1 MPVLIGLLTSML
13 TMYHKAGFRTRL
25 VEWKLI
31 VRRIVRIRAKTPF
44 FYARKKEWQAKSSST
59 CVELEGRGQPPEV
72 AGDVHRADELRP
84 PVLVQRRVQD
94 HRPRP
99 LLSAELPS
107 VQSPVTLSILL
118 NKGRVCLCAV

>member
-1 MPVLIGLLTSML
+1 M
-13 TMYHKAGFRTRL
+13 
-25 VEWKLI
+25 KLI
-31 VRRIVRIRAKTPF
+31 VRRIVRIRAKTAF
-44 FYARKKEWQAKSSST
+44 MTVLRQAKSRST

-72 AGDVHRADELRP
+72 GGDVHRADELRP

-107 VQSPVTLSILL
+107 VQSPATLSILL